1 MMAYDEW
8 LKNLISVVKVIA
20 DQEYQERVWLRG
32 EGPQVDSW
40 DEMICRF
47 FDDYDG
53 DNFVDNHMA
62 TAGLSECQQ
71 QSLRALR
78 DALNAYSDRI
88 GDEYSLQAILND
100 PAWQDIRDGIA
111 KETLHCFQGQ
121 SY

>member
-62 TAGLSECQQ
+62 TAGLSERQQ

-78 DALNAYSDRI
+78 DALNAYSERI
-88 GDEYSLQAILND
+88 GDNCPLQTILND
-100 PAWQDIRDGIA
+100 PDWQSIRDLTA
-111 KETLHCFQGQ
+111 KQTLQCFEL
-121 SY
+121 